1 MSFPQANPEAGDSF
15 TQFPNPRKPQTLRE
29 RVRAFLAWRKQL
41 DRAAAIDSA
50 RNVFAILGI
59 GSVLADFATMRPLFL
74 VPGAL
79 LLVAVWYADY
89 LRHF

>member
-1 MSFPQANPEAGDSF
+1 MSFPQANPQAGDSF
-15 TQFPNPRKPQTLRE
+15 TQFPNQRKQTLRE
-29 RVRAFLAWRKQL
+29 RVRALLARRRDL

-74 VPGAL
+74 VPGAIL
-79 LLVAVWYADY
+79 LIAVWYADY

>member
-1 MSFPQANPEAGDSF
+1 MSFPQANPQAGDSF
-15 TQFPNPRKPQTLRE
+15 TQFPNQRKQTLRE
-29 RVRAFLAWRKQL
+29 RVRALLAWRKDL

-74 VPGAL
+74 VPGAIL
-79 LLVAVWYADY
+79 LIAVWYADY